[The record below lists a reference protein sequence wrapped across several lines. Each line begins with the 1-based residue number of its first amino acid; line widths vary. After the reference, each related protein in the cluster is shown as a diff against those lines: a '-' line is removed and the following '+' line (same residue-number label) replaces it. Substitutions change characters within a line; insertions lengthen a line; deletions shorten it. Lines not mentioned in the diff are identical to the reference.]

1 MSATEL
7 TRSEPGMRVT
17 DSVQLRTNTVR
28 YARLA
33 RFLRLTAPALIFLG
47 IREFSLLVVSWMT
60 SKNQMS
66 MGDALTSWDGQW
78 FLAIARN
85 GYDGVPADLVDAFNR
100 RADDTPMAF
109 FPGYPTVTR
118 WLAGVDGP
126 GGINHVAAALA
137 VTIVCGIVCSY
148 GLARLG
154 AIVPGGS
161 RKIGLVLVTLFAAAP
176 MSIVLEMT
184 YSEAMFCALAV
195 WALLGVLERNWLIAG
210 LACGLAGLVRP
221 TAAALIAAVGVAA
234 IVAIVRKQD
243 GWRPWVALVLAP
255 AGLVAYLLWVAS
267 RTGDLF
273 GWFALQDEGWD
284 SGFDGG
290 KATVK
295 YIASALATGSSV
307 LEVATVGLIV
317 AALVLLGAMIRGKLP
332 WPLIV
337 YGAGVLVMDLGAN
350 GLFNSKARLMVP
362 AFVLLLPMAIG
373 LARRRPATLWLTL
386 GGFVLAGCWFGA
398 YSITG
403 WHYAI

>member
-7 TRSEPGMRVT
+7 TRSEPDLRAT
-17 DSVQLRTNTVR
+17 DLAQLRTAAVR
-28 YARLA
+28 RVRLA
-33 RFLRLTAPALIFLG
+33 RLLRLTAPALIFLG

-85 GYDGVPADLVDAFNR
+85 GYDGVPGDLVDAFNR

-118 WLAGVDGP
+118 WLAGADGP
-126 GGINHVAAALA
+126 GGIGYVAAALA
-137 VTIVCGIVCSY
+137 VTIVCGVVCSY

-154 AIVPGGS
+154 TIVPGGS
-161 RKIGLVLVTLFAAAP
+161 RKVGLVLVALFAAAP

-195 WALLGVLERNWLIAG
+195 WAVLGVLERNWLVAG
-210 LACGLAGLVRP
+210 VACGLAGLVRP
-221 TAAALIAAVGVAA
+221 TSAALIAAVGVAA
-234 IVAIVRKQD
+234 IVAVVRKQD
-243 GWRPWVALVLAP
+243 GWRPWATLVLAP
-255 AGLVAYLLWVAS
+255 FGLVAYLLWVAS
-267 RTGDLF
+267 RTDDLF
-273 GWFALQDEGWD
+273 GWFTLQDQGWD

-290 KATVK
+290 AATVK

-317 AALVLLGAMIRGKLP
+317 AALVLLGAMIRGRLP

-337 YGAGVLVMDLGAN
+337 YGAGVLVMDLGSN

-362 AFVLLLPMAIG
+362 AFVLLLPLAIG
-373 LARRRPATLWLTL
+373 LVRRRPATLWLTL
-386 GGFVLAGCWFGA
+386 AGFVLAGCWFGA